1 MAASRRRQSLSVVQ
15 QLQETPY
22 RFEFFQAVRTLERS
36 VLLTGQDNAGAQAK
50 VAFAT
55 EQLASGA
62 PPGRELLRFYAQSS
76 LSFIAADVLKL
87 SSRELNSESGDLQGK
102 SAGMA
107 PGALEQPTAHRRE
120 QELQKQ
126 WCMEVGFGGLIGS
139 QGVMPYYM
147 TEVVQRE
154 LKEKNAALKDFLD
167 IFHHRNIS
175 LFYRAWH
182 KYQLPVNY
190 ESARLRNTR
199 DLDAFSQALA
209 SVAGL
214 GTSEMRYRLP
224 MPDEA
229 LYGMAGHLGRQQ
241 CSAAALASMIRQYFG
256 LQVSIEQFQG
266 RWDALPEDVLTRLP
280 GPEAPLGVNNRLG
293 TDTILG
299 THCFQAQNKFRV
311 VIEPM
316 AYEEHMAI
324 APGSEK
330 LEALKSF
337 VQLSAGIEMDFEISV
352 SLDTG
357 QVAPVQLATDNDNQP
372 LLGWNTHMSSDH
384 QYDERVEINLSA
396 DHVSPDEVL
405 PAA

>member
-1 MAASRRRQSLSVVQ
+1 MAAPRRRQSLSVIQ
-15 QLQETPY
+15 QLQEAPY

-36 VLLTGQDNAGAQAK
+36 VLLRAPNSPDVADK
-50 VAFAT
+50 VRFAT
-55 EQLASGA
+55 EPLASGA
-62 PPGRELLRFYAQSS
+62 PPGRELLRFRAQSS
-76 LSFIAADVLKL
+76 LSFVAADVLGL
-87 SSRELNSESGDLQGK
+87 TSRNLATQN
-102 SAGMA
+102 
-107 PGALEQPTAHRRE
+107 
-120 QELQKQ
+120 Q
-126 WCMEVGFGGLIGS
+126 WSMEIGFGGLIGS
-139 QGVMPYYM
+139 QGVMPYYL
-147 TEVVQRE
+147 TEVVHRE

-182 KYQLPVNY
+182 KYQLPANY

-224 MPDEA
+224 VPDDA

-266 RWDALPEDVLTRLP
+266 RWDELPQDVLTRLP
-280 GPEAPLGVNNRLG
+280 GPDAPLGVNNHLG
-293 TDTILG
+293 VDTILG

-316 AYEEHMAI
+316 AYDDHMTI

-352 SLDTG
+352 SLFTG
-357 QVAPVQLATDNDNQP
+357 QVAPVQLAADNESEP
-372 LLGWNTHMSSDH
+372 LLGWNTHMSRDQ

-396 DHVSPDEVL
+396 DRVSPDEAL

>member
-1 MAASRRRQSLSVVQ
+1 MAAPRRRQSLSVIQ
-15 QLQETPY
+15 QLQEAPY

-36 VLLTGQDNAGAQAK
+36 VLLRAPSSHDVADK
-50 VAFAT
+50 VQFAT
-55 EQLASGA
+55 EPLACGA
-62 PPGRELLRFYAQSS
+62 PPGRELLRFHAQSS
-76 LSFIAADVLKL
+76 LSFVAADVLGL
-87 SSRELNSESGDLQGK
+87 TSRNHATK
-102 SAGMA
+102 N
-107 PGALEQPTAHRRE
+107 
-120 QELQKQ
+120 Q
-126 WCMEVGFGGLIGS
+126 WSMEIGFGGLIGS
-139 QGVMPYYM
+139 QGVMPYYL
-147 TEVVQRE
+147 TEVVHRE

-209 SVAGL
+209 SIAGL

-224 MPDEA
+224 VPDDA

-266 RWDALPEDVLTRLP
+266 RWDELPQDVLTRLP
-280 GPEAPLGVNNRLG
+280 GPDAPLGVNNHLG
-293 TDTILG
+293 VDTILG

-316 AYEEHMAI
+316 AYDDHMTI

-352 SLDTG
+352 SLFTG
-357 QVAPVQLATDNDNQP
+357 QVAPVQLAADNECEP
-372 LLGWNTHMSSDH
+372 LLGWNTHMSSDQ

-396 DHVSPDEVL
+396 DRVSPDEAL
-405 PAA
+405 PVA